1 MWFQAIALQ
10 DFRFEGFT
18 IFVKCLV
25 VNAMVSSKQCRFVD
39 SKHLKDSSLVKP
51 VLHSSFAKE
60 SFYSKT
66 ALGGFSR
73 LLCKIFVLKV
83 LPSFV
88 KSLDVNARVSAK
100 QCRFVDSKH
109 LKDSSL
115 VILG

>member
-1 MWFQAIALQ
+1 MLILDQFGTIQKLQ
-10 DFRFEGFT
+10 TSPIPQTSF
-18 IFVKCLV
+18 LV
-25 VNAMVSSKQCRFVD
+25 RTFFAVS
-39 SKHLKDSSLVKP
+39 
-51 VLHSSFAKE
+51 
-60 SFYSKT
+60 YSKT

>member
-1 MWFQAIALQ
+1 MRTFFA
-10 DFRFEGFT
+10 
-18 IFVKCLV
+18 
-25 VNAMVSSKQCRFVD
+25 VS
-39 SKHLKDSSLVKP
+39 
-51 VLHSSFAKE
+51 
-60 SFYSKT
+60 YSKT

-88 KSLDVNARVSAK
+88 KCLDVNAMVSAK

-115 VILG
+115 VKPACCTVALQKNPFEMMGVKG